1 MASVTRPSFAQ
12 PASDALSEAIDMAT
26 LHTEL
31 TKELLAYILSVSQ
44 PEPPAIKALRERADT
59 LQHAQWRATVPQ
71 AQLIALL
78 LKITNTK
85 RCIEVGTF
93 VGYSTL
99 WLATSLPSDGL
110 LVTCD
115 IAEEFPA
122 IGKPFWEIAGVAHLI
137 DLRIGAAKAVL
148 EQLLVEEGE
157 ETFDAAFID
166 ANKKEYLDYYEACL
180 KLVRP
185 SGLLVI
191 DNVLWGGKVI
201 DAHDT
206 SEATTAIRQLNTRIR
221 NDPRVEAVVLSFN
234 DGLTIARK
242 R

>member
-1 MASVTRPSFAQ
+1 
-12 PASDALSEAIDMAT
+12 MAT

-31 TKELLAYILSVSQ
+31 TEDLLAYISSISQ
-44 PEPPAIKALRERADT
+44 PEPRAIKALREKADT

-78 LKITNTK
+78 LKITNA
-85 RCIEVGTF
+85 RHCIEVGTF

-99 WLATSLPSDGL
+99 WLATSLPSDGR

-115 IAEEFPA
+115 ISEEFPA
-122 IGKPFWEIAGVAHLI
+122 IGKPFWEMAGVAHLI
-137 DLRIGAAKAVL
+137 DLRIGAAKSVL
-148 EQLLVEEGE
+148 AQLLLEEGE
-157 ETFDAAFID
+157 GTFDAAFID

-206 SEATTAIRQLNTRIR
+206 SKATTAIRQLNSRIR